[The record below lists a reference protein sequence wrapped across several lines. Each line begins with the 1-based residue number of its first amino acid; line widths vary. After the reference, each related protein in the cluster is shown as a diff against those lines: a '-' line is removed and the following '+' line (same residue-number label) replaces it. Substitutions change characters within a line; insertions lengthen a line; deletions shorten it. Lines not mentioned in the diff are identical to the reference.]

1 MNLALPV
8 NRQIPFLQIVA
19 ITMAILLGGIVAF
32 LPIELSFV
40 LVVMGIIGILVFI
53 TPLSALVFALVVA
66 PLRTLIQ
73 TESPVDLP
81 LDIGQLSILFFIGV
95 WMMYQITHKNR
106 LLKPIYTPI
115 LIPLIGFICISGLG
129 AFYAT
134 SVGAWLT
141 EWLKWVLI
149 VVLIYLIFSSCR
161 YNRRWEWVLFAVI
174 SAGLG
179 QALIG
184 LYTFFGGSGAD
195 HLRIFADR
203 GFFRAFGSFGQ
214 PNPFGGF
221 MGLLAPLSLM
231 LAYGYGSRGWS
242 LWRKNQSQAHFALL
256 ISGYYGV
263 ASLAII
269 GALIAS
275 WSRGAW
281 LGLGVAI
288 FTVIFALPRKLWQ
301 GVLLLGV
308 VSLIGAMLWMSGRL
322 PASLTERIASAT
334 QELFVL
340 SDVRGVDINPENY
353 AVIER
358 LAHWQAALNMG
369 RDNVWLGV
377 GFGNYDATYETYR
390 LINWKFSLG
399 HAHNYYLN
407 VLAETG
413 IIGLIAY
420 MGVLISL
427 LIITWRTTRQHPDT
441 LARITAI
448 GLLGSWVYLMTHS
461 MTDNLYV
468 NNVFIHIGVMIGI
481 LAIIHHPLII
491 REKVLIP

>member
-1 MNLALPV
+1 P
-8 NRQIPFLQIVA
+8 
-19 ITMAILLGGIVAF
+19 
-32 LPIELSFV
+32 
-40 LVVMGIIGILVFI
+40 IIGFVF
-53 TPLSALVFALVVA
+53 
-66 PLRTLIQ
+66 
-73 TESPVDLP
+73 
-81 LDIGQLSILFFIGV
+81 
-95 WMMYQITHKNR
+95 
-106 LLKPIYTPI
+106 
-115 LIPLIGFICISGLG
+115 ISGLG

-134 SVGAWLT
+134 SVSAWLT

-174 SAGLG
+174 SAGFG
-179 QALIG
+179 QSLIG

-221 MGLLAPLSLM
+221 MGLLAPLSLI
-231 LAYGYGSRGWS
+231 LAYGYSERAWF
-242 LWRKNQSQAHFALL
+242 LWRKNQPEARFALL
-256 ISGYYGV
+256 ISAYYGV

-288 FTVIFALPRKLWQ
+288 FAVIFVLPRKLWQ
-301 GVLLLGV
+301 GILLFSV
-308 VSLIGAMLWMSGRL
+308 VSFIGAVLWMSGRL
-322 PASLTERIASAT
+322 PASLTDRIASAT

-369 RDNVWLGV
+369 RDNTWFGV

-413 IIGLIAY
+413 IIGLVAY

-427 LIITWRTTRQHPDT
+427 LIITWRTIRQHPDT
-441 LARITAI
+441 LARMTAI

-468 NNVFIHIGVMIGI
+468 NNVFIHIGVMIGV
-481 LAIIHHPLII
+481 LAIIHHPLIMQ
-491 REKVLIP
+491 EKVLIP